1 MISYIKRHP
10 YAVGLA
16 FVFHII
22 IALFLIGNFW
32 SKPTII
38 TVQDSGSALIQPE
51 VTPQMPLTT
60 MTVDQSL
67 IEEQLTRIREQESQ
81 RQAEQQRQLTEARER
96 EQRIAQ
102 LQRQQEEEARRAEQ
116 ARRQAEQE
124 RQRIDAERQRAEAE
138 QRRAEEARRVAAQA
152 EQQRAQAERDRAR
165 AEQQA
170 REAAEQA
177 QRQRQAEERRLAELA
192 ELQKQAEAERAR
204 EEARQREVAEQ
215 TRQQEAE
222 RARLAALA
230 EEEAREREAARQ
242 REVRNLRQS
251 YVSSITAKV
260 RENWRTPA
268 DISAEAQCEL
278 VIVQDRDGTVVSVRT
293 ESCNPQ
299 ASEQFKQ
306 AAERAVLRASPLP
319 QAPVAEVYERTIRF
333 VFRP

>member
-16 FVFHII
+16 LALHLL

-32 SKPTII
+32 SKPIVVS
-38 TVQDSGSALIQPE
+38 VQDAGQALIQPE
-51 VTPQMPLTT
+51 VSPQMPLTT
-60 MTVDQSL
+60 MTVDQEL
-67 IEEQLTRIREQESQ
+67 IEAQLTRIREQESQ
-81 RQAEQQRQLTEARER
+81 RQAEQQRQLAEARER
-96 EQRIAQ
+96 EQRITQ
-102 LQRQQEEEARRAEQ
+102 LQRQQEEETRKAEQ
-116 ARRQAEQE
+116 ARRQADQE
-124 RQRIDAERQRAEAE
+124 RQRIEAERQRAEVE

-170 REAAEQA
+170 REAAQQA
-177 QRQRQAEERRLAELA
+177 ERQRQTEERRLAELA
-192 ELQKQAEAERAR
+192 ELQKQAEAERAKQ
-204 EEARQREVAEQ
+204 EARQRELAEQ

-230 EEEAREREAARQ
+230 EEEARQREAARQ

-278 VIVQDRDGTVVSVRT
+278 VIVQERDGTVVSVKTDR
-293 ESCNPQ
+293 CNGQ

-319 QAPVAEVYERTIRF
+319 QAPVPDVYERTIRF
-333 VFRP
+333 VFKP